1 MANPPPILKMT
12 LESICLLLGEQ
23 ISDWRLIRGVVIREN
38 FVPNIISFCAEDIT

>member
-23 ISDWRLIRGVVIREN
+23 ATDWRVIRSVVIRDN
-38 FVPNIISFCAEDIT
+38 FVPNIISFTAEDIT